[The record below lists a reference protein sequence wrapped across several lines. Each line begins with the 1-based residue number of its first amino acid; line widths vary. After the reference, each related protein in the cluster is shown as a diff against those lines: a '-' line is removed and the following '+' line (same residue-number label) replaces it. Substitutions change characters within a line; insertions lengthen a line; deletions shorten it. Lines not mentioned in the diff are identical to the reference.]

1 MNSNLIDK
9 LTGFSPI
16 SLKEMDKVAF
26 YHRVDTKFVFHED
39 QLESL
44 FMAINNDYFILEM
57 DNKRCFSYSTIYYDT
72 PETKMYLEHIRGK
85 RNRYKLRHRQ
95 YNDSGL
101 SFIEVKFKNNKGKT
115 FKWRNEE
122 AFPDGGTTT
131 LSNPV
136 ISKRLPYNADNLLPV
151 LKTKF
156 SRITLVDKHFT
167 QRVTIDSGIKFK
179 ELLNG
184 QKTESLSN
192 IIIIEI
198 KSDKINSKNGIQKT
212 LKKHKINAG
221 GFSKYCMGVALTNTC
236 TKKSGALKPKILR
249 IHKIQKNAVKH
260 SLLYSE

>member
-1 MNSNLIDK
+1 MNSILRDK

-26 YHRVDTKFVFHED
+26 YHRVDTKFVLHEN
-39 QLESL
+39 QLDSL
-44 FMAINNDYFILEM
+44 LRDIDNDYFILEM

-72 PETKMYLEHIRGK
+72 LETKMYLDHIRGK

-122 AFPDGGTTT
+122 SFPESGASN

-136 ISKRLPYNADNLLPV
+136 ISKRLPYNAASLNQV
-151 LKTKF
+151 LNTKF
-156 SRITLVDKHFT
+156 RRITLVDKHFT
-167 QRVTIDSGIKFK
+167 QRITIDFGIEFK
-179 ELLNG
+179 ELIND
-184 QKTESLSN
+184 QKPKTLSN

-212 LKKHKINAG
+212 LKRHKIYAG
-221 GFSKYCMGVALTNTC
+221 GFSKYCMGIALTNTC

-260 SLLYSE
+260 TFPYSE

>member
-1 MNSNLIDK
+1 MNSILKDNF
-9 LTGFSPI
+9 TGFSPI

-26 YHRVDTKFVFHED
+26 YHRVDTKFVLHEN
-39 QLESL
+39 QLDSL
-44 FMAINNDYFILEM
+44 LRDIDKDYFMLEM
-57 DNKRCFSYSTIYYDT
+57 ENKRCFSYSTIYYDT
-72 PETKMYLEHIRGK
+72 PETKMYIDHIRGK
-85 RNRYKLRHRQ
+85 RNRYKIRHRR

-115 FKWRNEE
+115 FKWREEE
-122 AFPDGGTTT
+122 AFPGKKTTT
-131 LSNPV
+131 LSNPL
-136 ISKRLPYNADNLLPV
+136 ISKRLPYTAESLKPV

-156 SRITLVDKHFT
+156 RRITLVDKYFT
-167 QRVTIDSGIKFK
+167 QRVTIDFGIEFK
-179 ELLNG
+179 ELVND

-236 TKKSGALKPKILR
+236 TKKSGALKPKILK
-249 IHKIQKNAVKH
+249 IHKIQKNALKH
-260 SLLYSE
+260 TFSYSE